1 MDRESS
7 HRTITRRLRVIVCYL
22 LIVIVYLVIGGAC
35 MQALEEQKEDD
46 DLAAKA
52 ILVSELNI
60 TDAKK
65 DKLEEIGLCTFPTKH
80 TKHWTF
86 TGSVFF
92 SLTVITTI
100 GYGSFAPKT
109 LGGRTFT
116 VFYAMFGI
124 SVIGILLANLALVIA
139 ELFKSVAARCWLPAN
154 EVNPKH
160 LITAKEAFRRTGP
173 IHGSQLRSIIISLAE
188 IPDAEWD
195 EDRDGRIFSDVC
207 NRYQDRS
214 GQFDREAVVRA
225 IVRWHV
231 VRESRP
237 AAVSKRML
245 LLMFFLC
252 SFWICAWAGAFH
264 TIEGWGYFDSIWYA
278 CVTLSTIGFG
288 DFVPESAVGRLTAF
302 FFIAPG
308 IGMVA
313 AFLAGL
319 TTWFEVWRFWT
330 LQSLHESGRVSD
342 KIMVAQGVG
351 VSLKTREGVHRVPRE
366 ALPMREDDDD
376 AAPAASAALLSPRS
390 DAGDGEEDDNVFVLG
405 EGEELMEVYDDDDD
419 AAPGVA
425 PAASATSA
433 GANGDGDGDG
443 GETVVR
449 GSLPVSGALG
459 SEGGASSLPDRP
471 LSASLSVSGRSK
483 QARGVTASPPHARK
497 GGGGGGGGPLL
508 RMGSSP
514 PLRPAGAPP
523 QHGSGYRYSVGSDP
537 FADMVHGGPLRSSAA
552 SSSPLQKATTGR
564 SYQAFPVPRS
574 AVSSGKLVLSVQ
586 TAGANGRSGPP
597 SRSPPPRM
605 QHPMQS
611 R

>member
-1 MDRESS
+1 
-7 HRTITRRLRVIVCYL
+7 
-22 LIVIVYLVIGGAC
+22 

-46 DLAAKA
+46 DLEAKA
-52 ILVSELNI
+52 LLVSELNI

-65 DKLEEIGLCTFPTKH
+65 DKLEAIGLCTFPTKH

-154 EVNPKH
+154 EMNPKH
-160 LITAKEAFRRTGP
+160 LIAAKEAFRRTGP

-195 EDRDGRIFSDVC
+195 EGRDGRIFSDVC
-207 NRYQDRS
+207 NRFQDRS
-214 GQFDREAVVRA
+214 GQFDQEAVIRA

-237 AAVSKRML
+237 TAVSKRML

-252 SFWICAWAGAFH
+252 AFWICAWAGAFH

-366 ALPMREDDDD
+366 ALPVREDDDN
-376 AAPAASAALLSPRS
+376 AAGPAASAALLSPRS
-390 DAGDGEEDDNVFVLG
+390 DAGEGVDGDNVFVLG

-419 AAPGVA
+419 AAA
-425 PAASATSA
+425 AAAAASPAS
-433 GANGDGDGDG
+433 GDG

-449 GSLPVSGALG
+449 GSLPVCGGG

-471 LSASLSVSGRSK
+471 LSAPLSVSGRSK
-483 QARGVTASPPHARK
+483 HARGVTASAPHARK
-497 GGGGGGGGPLL
+497 VGGGGGGGSAGGGPLL

-514 PLRPAGAPP
+514 QLRPVGAPP
-523 QHGSGYRYSVGSDP
+523 QHGSGYRFSVGSDP
-537 FADMVHGGPLRSSAA
+537 FAEVVHGGPLRSSAA
-552 SSSPLQKATTGR
+552 ASSSSPLQKATTGR

-586 TAGANGRSGPP
+586 TAGYVLGFGGRGGGGS
-597 SRSPPPRM
+597 S
-605 QHPMQS
+605 
-611 R
+611 